1 MFNEPEANNCFRIIF
16 GGKYQDLQ
24 NNGLK
29 QKNTDAIV
37 RVHART
43 YAAVVLMISLYVYQ
57 IVNQFIYQ
65 VRQKKKQ
72 TSETLRIINFIR
84 HLCFSHGCS
93 LQSQLSSSPKNERL

>member
-1 MFNEPEANNCFRIIF
+1 MCNEPEANNCFRIIF

-65 VRQKKKQ
+65 VRQKK
-72 TSETLRIINFIR
+72 T
-84 HLCFSHGCS
+84 
-93 LQSQLSSSPKNERL
+93 NERNTTNHKFHSAPLF